1 MRILVNISNLKIGG
15 ALQVGYSFM
24 SEIVN
29 LTTNHKFYVVL
40 SDEIDKELNFKLK
53 NQKKNIK
60 IFKLNSYP
68 GLLFNGI
75 KARKELYAIE
85 SLVKPDVVFSIFG
98 PTYWKPKTI
107 HVCGFAAGWT
117 INPDSIAF
125 QVFSVIDRVKK
136 NFQNWIKLKSSVR
149 ESSFFIVETLTV
161 KIRLNKYA
169 KVPLENIF
177 VVGNTY
183 GNHFNL
189 DISKKKFILPIKKDE
204 DEFRFVTITANYPH
218 KNLNILNS
226 VIPLLIKKKL
236 NVKFYLTISQDEF
249 KENFDDF
256 ENHLINLGPIKV
268 EDCPI
273 VYRDSDALFLPT
285 LLESFTASYP
295 EAMISRKPIL
305 TSDLDFSHDICGD
318 AACYFDPL
326 DPVDIVDKIEQIILD
341 KSFYDNL
348 VKLGTSRVST
358 FSSAKRRVEQYISI
372 CEKIEKINK
381 K

>member
-15 ALQVGYSFM
+15 ALQVAYSFM
-24 SEIVN
+24 SEIIN

-53 NQKKNIK
+53 NPKKNIK
-60 IFKLNSYP
+60 IFKLNSFP
-68 GLLFNGI
+68 GPLFKGI

-107 HVCGFAAGWT
+107 HVSGFAAGWT

-125 QVFSVIDRVKK
+125 QVLSVMDRVKK
-136 NFQNWIKLKSSVR
+136 KFQNWIKLKSSIR

-161 KIRLNKYA
+161 KNRLNKYA

-183 GNHFNL
+183 GNHFNI
-189 DISKKKFILPIKKDE
+189 DISEKKFILPIKKDE
-204 DEFRFVTITANYPH
+204 HEFRFVTITANYPH
-218 KNLNILNS
+218 KNLSIINS
-226 VIPLLIKKKL
+226 IIPLLIKKKL
-236 NVKFYLTISQDEF
+236 NVKFYLTIPQDEF
-249 KENFDDF
+249 KENFDNF
-256 ENHLINLGPIKV
+256 KNHLINLGPIKV
-268 EDCPI
+268 EDCPV

-318 AACYFDPL
+318 AACYFNPL
-326 DPVDIVDKIEQIILD
+326 DPVDIVDKIEQIVLD

-348 VKLGTSRVST
+348 VSLGTSRVST
-358 FSSAKRRVEQYISI
+358 FSSAKVRIEQYISI
-372 CEKIEKINK
+372 CEKIDKINK
-381 K
+381 